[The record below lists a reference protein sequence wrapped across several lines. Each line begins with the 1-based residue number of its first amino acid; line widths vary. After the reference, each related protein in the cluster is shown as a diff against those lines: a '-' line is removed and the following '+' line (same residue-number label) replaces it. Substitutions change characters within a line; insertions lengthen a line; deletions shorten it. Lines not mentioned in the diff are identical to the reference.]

1 MKKDAAGALKL
12 TWEEIG
18 FLCQGMSLASRPMDL
33 AVKDISNEYSL
44 GPRGPWITVLIT
56 TGQIYPLDLAKLF
69 RVGRSLITA
78 ELTRLA
84 AAGLVEFEQNEQDG
98 RRTELKLTRLGNT
111 VQRRVRDELS
121 KLMLR
126 RLAGYTREEL
136 LLCARMLHDFRV
148 PQNEDG
154 PAIEPDNERR
164 RPKAKRVTAPA
175 HGRSLHAITNPH
187 FPDTLERKGG
197 WVG

>member
-1 MKKDAAGALKL
+1 MKKDTVGALRL

-18 FLCQGMSLASRPMDL
+18 FLCQGMSLASRPMGL
-33 AVKDISNEYSL
+33 AVKDISDEYSL
-44 GPRGPWITVLIT
+44 GPRGPWITVLIA

-98 RRTELKLTRLGNT
+98 RRTELKLTRLGNA

-126 RLAGYTREEL
+126 RLAAYTREEL
-136 LLCARMLHDFRV
+136 LLCARILHDFRV
-148 PQNEDG
+148 PRNEDAAATESG
-154 PAIEPDNERR
+154 NEPL
-164 RPKAKRVTAPA
+164 RPKAKRGTAPIP
-175 HGRSLHAITNPH
+175 R
-187 FPDTLERKGG
+187 RRRR
-197 WVG
+197 

>member
-1 MKKDAAGALKL
+1 MKKDTAGALKL

-18 FLCQGMSLASRPMDL
+18 FLCQGMSLASRPMGL
-33 AVKDISNEYSL
+33 AVKAISDEYSL
-44 GPRGPWITVLIT
+44 GPRGPWITVLIA
-56 TGQIYPLDLAKLF
+56 TGQVYPLDLAKLF

-84 AAGLVEFEQNEQDG
+84 AAGLVEFEQNAQDG

-111 VQRRVRDELS
+111 VQRRVKDELS

-126 RLAGYTREEL
+126 RLAAYTREEL

-148 PQNEDG
+148 PPGEDG
-154 PAIEPDNERR
+154 DAAGSANDKR
-164 RPKAKRVTAPA
+164 RPRPERPTAA
-175 HGRSLHAITNPH
+175 VRS
-187 FPDTLERKGG
+187 RRQGSRRSS
-197 WVG
+197 

>member
-12 TWEEIG
+12 TWDEIG
-18 FLCQGMSLASRPMDL
+18 FLCQGMSLASRPMGL

-44 GPRGPWITVLIT
+44 GPRGPWITVLIA
-56 TGQIYPLDLAKLF
+56 TGQIYPLDLAELF

-111 VQRRVRDELS
+111 VQRRVRYELS

-154 PAIEPDNERR
+154 AKAESGNERR
-164 RPKAKRVTAPA
+164 RPRAKRGNAPA
-175 HGRSLHAITNPH
+175 SGR
-187 FPDTLERKGG
+187 RRR
-197 WVG
+197 

>member
-1 MKKDAAGALKL
+1 MKKGGSSGTLKL

-18 FLCQGMSLASRPMDL
+18 FLCEGMSLASRPMGL
-33 AVKDISNEYSL
+33 AVKDINDEYSL
-44 GPRGPWITVLIT
+44 GPRGAWMTVLIA
-56 TGQIYPLDLAKLF
+56 TGQTYPLDLARLF

-84 AAGLVEFEQNEQDG
+84 RAGLIEFEQDARDG
-98 RRTELKLTRLGNT
+98 RRTELKLTAAGNT
-111 VQRRVRDELS
+111 VQRRVKDELS

-148 PQNEDG
+148 PPGEASPSTESADDERPPKPERPG
-154 PAIEPDNERR
+154 GAVRKRR
-164 RPKAKRVTAPA
+164 RGSR
-175 HGRSLHAITNPH
+175 RSS
-187 FPDTLERKGG
+187 
-197 WVG
+197 

>member
-1 MKKDAAGALKL
+1 MKKDTAGALKL

-18 FLCQGMSLASRPMDL
+18 FLCQGMSLASRPMGL
-33 AVKDISNEYSL
+33 AVKGISDEYSL
-44 GPRGPWITVLIT
+44 GPRGPWITVLIA
-56 TGQIYPLDLAKLF
+56 TGQIYPFDLAKLF

-84 AAGLVEFEQNEQDG
+84 AAGLVEFEQNAQDG

-111 VQRRVRDELS
+111 VQRRVKDELS

-126 RLAGYTREEL
+126 RLAAYSREEL

-148 PQNEDG
+148 PRNEDG
-154 PAIEPDNERR
+154 EATPPANEGRR
-164 RPKAKRVTAPA
+164 LKAKRVTAPA
-175 HGRSLHAITNPH
+175 PRRRGRSRQSA
-187 FPDTLERKGG
+187 
-197 WVG
+197 

>member
-1 MKKDAAGALKL
+1 MKKSAAAGALKL
-12 TWEEIG
+12 SWEEIG
-18 FLCQGMSLASRPMDL
+18 FLCHGMSLASRPMDL
-33 AVKDISNEYSL
+33 AVKDISDEYSL
-44 GPRGPWITVLIT
+44 GPRGPWITILIA

-84 AAGLVEFEQNEQDG
+84 AARLVEFAQNAQDG

-126 RLAGYTREEL
+126 RLAAYTREEL

-154 PAIEPDNERR
+154 AATKPDNERR
-164 RPKAKRVTAPA
+164 RPKAKRGTAPA
-175 HGRSLHAITNPH
+175 PR
-187 FPDTLERKGG
+187 RQRR
-197 WVG
+197 